1 MKILVLGASGMLGF
15 AIHRVLH
22 DSGLVAF
29 GTVRTSKPPASSWC
43 CGLDYFT
50 QIDISDFA
58 AIESVIARNRI
69 EIVINA
75 TALKTAGNEQQ
86 TMALFRVNSV
96 IPKRL
101 GQLALERDVRLIH
114 FSTDS
119 VYGSTGAP
127 FKETDIPYPGD
138 LYSMS
143 KLLGEPEGRHSLTLR
158 LSLVGRAL
166 NGGSNLVDWFLAQTG
181 QVRGYAGVLFSGLP
195 VSEIARVIAKQV
207 LPQLDDL
214 QGVFNLSAAPISKL
228 DLLAL
233 IAKEWNL
240 KHIELVCDDSIA
252 LDRSIDSIRIA
263 KRIKYTAP
271 AWPQLVHEMR
281 KFYERFEQ
289 NGVKNEGDPLQRM
302 SIRASGDDP

>member
-22 DSGLVAF
+22 DSGHVAF
-29 GTVRTSKPPASSWC
+29 GTVRTHKPPASSWC

-50 QIDISDFA
+50 QIDMGDFA
-58 AIESVIARNRI
+58 AVEAVIASHRI

-75 TALKTAGNEQQ
+75 TALKIAGNEQQ
-86 TMALFRVNSV
+86 TMSLFQVNSV
-96 IPKRL
+96 IPRRL
-101 GQLALERDVRLIH
+101 GQLALERDLRFIH

-127 FKETDIPYPGD
+127 FKETDFPHPD
-138 LYSMS
+138 NLYSMS

-166 NGGSNLVDWFLAQTG
+166 NGGRNLVDWFLAQTG
-181 QVRGYAGVLFSGLP
+181 QVRGYAGTLFSGLP
-195 VSEIARVIAKQV
+195 VNEIARVIARQV

-214 QGVFNLSAAPISKL
+214 HGIFNLSAAPISKF
-228 DLLAL
+228 DFLAL
-233 IAKEWNL
+233 IANEWNL
-240 KHIELVCDDSIA
+240 KHIDLICDDNIA
-252 LDRSIDSIRIA
+252 LDRSLDSRMIG
-263 KRIKYTAP
+263 KRIEYTAP

-281 KFYERFEQ
+281 KFYEQLEQ
-289 NGVKNEGDPLQRM
+289 NGVTE
-302 SIRASGDDP
+302 